1 MDVGRVVDP
10 PGSWFTR
17 SVIERWHLVLAA
29 QALVAGVVV
38 AGLDRWAPRVVTARA
53 VALAGLVGAV
63 LGGWGNARWLP
74 WVVPAALLLVVAD
87 REQPEHPL
95 GRWVV
100 ALTVV
105 SLVGVWSAV
114 PDTEPPLAAACVLA
128 PIGLSRL
135 QSTRSVGPV
144 GTAALVVA
152 VFGAVWV
159 GSAGWGAALATG
171 CAVGMVLC
179 APLAVGIVSTT
190 STTYLS
196 GSGGRDRQAVSV
208 PGQRKGAG
216 EPTATVR
223 PTRRAAV
230 VGAHMVVALVVPRSI
245 MRLGP
250 ARAGL
255 IAAGVLV
262 VVVVV
267 ARAML
272 APDRNSAGDRH
283 RPVP

>member
-1 MDVGRVVDP
+1 MDVRIVVDP

-17 SVIERWHLVLAA
+17 SVVERWHLVLAA

-53 VALAGLVGAV
+53 VALAGLVGAL
-63 LGGWGNARWLP
+63 LGGWDNARWLP
-74 WVVPAALLLVVAD
+74 WIVPAALLLVVAD

-105 SLVGVWSAV
+105 SLAGVWSAV
-114 PDTEPPLAAACVLA
+114 PDTEPPLAAACALA

-135 QSTRSVGPV
+135 QSARSVGPV
-144 GTAALVVA
+144 GTTALVA
-152 VFGAVWV
+152 AIFGAVWV

-179 APLAVGIVSTT
+179 APLAVGF
-190 STTYLS
+190 
-196 GSGGRDRQAVSV
+196 
-208 PGQRKGAG
+208 PKG
-216 EPTATVR
+216 TVR

-230 VGAHMVVALVVPRSI
+230 VCAHLVVALVVPRSI

-262 VVVVV
+262 VLVVV
-267 ARAML
+267 ARVML